1 MSLEFEI
8 PLVSLIFILILNIVY
23 FSKKRADLE
32 ENKPYKVILISSLIV
47 ATIDTV
53 IHIICSANTFESI
66 VNNYYTLLNYLNK
79 ILSALFSVIFSSLF
93 FYTLLITYD
102 KVRKNP
108 KKISTILIIA
118 NIVFSVI
125 MLFTNIELVD
135 AKVATNVTGA
145 TTMLGYAMVAIM
157 LTCSLLVAL
166 TNIKKLDKRYLPI
179 FIVFLLLVI
188 LYFFSLLIPGMIIY
202 DLILALMCYIM
213 YFTIENPDMKMLD
226 EVHKAKV
233 ISDNA
238 NEEKTLFL
246 YNMTNEIRGITKDI
260 DKETDNILDETDN
273 KKIDIEEINN
283 SARNIKGSTAKFTT
297 MTNEILDISSID
309 SASVR
314 IYNEKYNIKR
324 LLKELVGI
332 YKPKAQ
338 NKNLDFR
345 VSIASDIPEYLY
357 GDGINLKKVLTII
370 LDNSIKYTNNG
381 YIEFNIN
388 TIIKG
393 DIVRLIISVEDSG
406 IGMKAEDINK
416 IFTKK
421 QEREDNHNLNNNL
434 YNAKRLI
441 TLMNGTIV
449 PSSSYGSGTTIKIIL
464 DQKYDTIDTDINK
477 YDNIYDKKKV
487 LLIDDSPSS
496 EKLFNKILSGTN
508 IELTSVKLG
517 KEGLEKIRNKEKY
530 DLILLDEELEPQNGH
545 IIMRKLLEIR
555 NFNTKVILLT
565 KDNKYDYDDS
575 YLQEGFTDYIIKS
588 SAKEEIL
595 NKMNEYLS

>member
-1 MSLEFEI
+1 MNVEFLILYALILSITLNIMYFIRKHINSNEAKIFSKILFSNLLGLMLELMCIYMSNKFSPTSLPAIIFTRAYLIYLITYLLFMTLYNYVLCYTTEKQKKLEHYKKLRNISYTIYAVCVVVCMALPLQTEKGYAIGPAVNFVYLCSTICINVWFI
-8 PLVSLIFILILNIVY
+8 PMIKNRKIIEHKKFVPLYIFILLIIIVAIIQRIY
-23 FSKKRADLE
+23 PQAT
-32 ENKPYKVILISSLIV
+32 LITIVEFLIV
-47 ATIDTV
+47 
-53 IHIICSANTFESI
+53 F
-66 VNNYYTLLNYLNK
+66 
-79 ILSALFSVIFSSLF
+79 
-93 FYTLLITYD
+93 
-102 KVRKNP
+102 
-108 KKISTILIIA
+108 
-118 NIVFSVI
+118 
-125 MLFTNIELVD
+125 
-135 AKVATNVTGA
+135 
-145 TTMLGYAMVAIM
+145 
-157 LTCSLLVAL
+157 
-166 TNIKKLDKRYLPI
+166 
-179 FIVFLLLVI
+179 
-188 LYFFSLLIPGMIIY
+188 
-202 DLILALMCYIM
+202 IM
-213 YFTIENPDMKMLD
+213 YHTIENPDMKMLD

-273 KKIDIEEINN
+273 KKIDVEEINN

-338 NKNLDFR
+338 YKTLDFR

-393 DIVRLIISVEDSG
+393 DIARLIISVEDSG
-406 IGMKAEDINK
+406 TGMKAEDINK

-449 PSSSYGSGTTIKIIL
+449 PSSSYGSGTTMKIIL

-477 YDNIYDKKKV
+477 YDNIYDKKKI

-555 NFNTKVILLT
+555 NFNIKVILLT

-588 SAKEEIL
+588 SDKEEML
-595 NKMNEYLS
+595 NKINKYLK

>member
-260 DKETDNILDETDN
+260 DRETDNILDETDN

-393 DIVRLIISVEDSG
+393 DIARLIISVEDSG

-449 PSSSYGSGTTIKIIL
+449 PSSSYGSGTTMKIIL

-517 KEGLEKIRNKEKY
+517 KEGLEKIRSKEKY

-588 SAKEEIL
+588 SDKEEIL
-595 NKMNEYLS
+595 NKMNKYLS

>member
-1 MSLEFEI
+1 MNVEFLILYALILSITLNIMYFIRKHINSNEAKIFSKILFSNLLGLMLELMCIYMSNKFSPTSLPAIIFTRAYLIYLITYLLFMTLYNYVLCYTTEKQKKLEHYKKLRNISYTIYAVCVVMCMALPLQTEKGYAIGPAVNYVYLCSTICINVWFI
-8 PLVSLIFILILNIVY
+8 PMIKNRKIIEHKKFVPLYIFILLIIIVAIIQRIY
-23 FSKKRADLE
+23 PQAT
-32 ENKPYKVILISSLIV
+32 LITIVEFLIV
-47 ATIDTV
+47 
-53 IHIICSANTFESI
+53 F
-66 VNNYYTLLNYLNK
+66 
-79 ILSALFSVIFSSLF
+79 
-93 FYTLLITYD
+93 
-102 KVRKNP
+102 
-108 KKISTILIIA
+108 
-118 NIVFSVI
+118 
-125 MLFTNIELVD
+125 
-135 AKVATNVTGA
+135 
-145 TTMLGYAMVAIM
+145 
-157 LTCSLLVAL
+157 
-166 TNIKKLDKRYLPI
+166 
-179 FIVFLLLVI
+179 
-188 LYFFSLLIPGMIIY
+188 
-202 DLILALMCYIM
+202 IM
-213 YFTIENPDMKMLD
+213 YHTIENPDMKMLD

-273 KKIDIEEINN
+273 KKIDVEEINN

-393 DIVRLIISVEDSG
+393 DIARLIISVEDSG
-406 IGMKAEDINK
+406 TGMKAEDINK

-517 KEGLEKIRNKEKY
+517 KEGLEKIRSKEKY

-588 SAKEEIL
+588 SDKEEML
-595 NKMNEYLS
+595 NKINKYLK

>member
-1 MSLEFEI
+1 MNVEFLILYALILSITLNIMYFIRKHINSNEAKIFSKILFSNLLGLMLELMCIYMSNKFSPTSLPAIIFTRAYLIYLITYLLFMTLYNYVLCYTTEKQKKLEHYKKLRNISYTIYAVCVVVCMALPLQTEKGYAIGPAVNFVYLCSTICINVWFI
-8 PLVSLIFILILNIVY
+8 PMIKNRKIIEHKKFVPLYIFILLIIIVAIIQRIY
-23 FSKKRADLE
+23 PQAT
-32 ENKPYKVILISSLIV
+32 LITIVEFLIV
-47 ATIDTV
+47 
-53 IHIICSANTFESI
+53 F
-66 VNNYYTLLNYLNK
+66 
-79 ILSALFSVIFSSLF
+79 
-93 FYTLLITYD
+93 
-102 KVRKNP
+102 
-108 KKISTILIIA
+108 
-118 NIVFSVI
+118 
-125 MLFTNIELVD
+125 
-135 AKVATNVTGA
+135 
-145 TTMLGYAMVAIM
+145 
-157 LTCSLLVAL
+157 
-166 TNIKKLDKRYLPI
+166 
-179 FIVFLLLVI
+179 
-188 LYFFSLLIPGMIIY
+188 
-202 DLILALMCYIM
+202 IM
-213 YFTIENPDMKMLD
+213 YHTIENPDMKMLD

-273 KKIDIEEINN
+273 KKIDVEEINN

-393 DIVRLIISVEDSG
+393 DIARLIISVEDSG

-496 EKLFNKILSGTN
+496 EKLFNKILSETN

-555 NFNTKVILLT
+555 NFNIKVILLT

-588 SAKEEIL
+588 SDKEEML
-595 NKMNEYLS
+595 NKINKYLK

>member
-213 YFTIENPDMKMLD
+213 YFTIENPDMKLLKEM
-226 EVHKAKV
+226 HKAKE

-238 NEEKTLFL
+238 NEEKTMFL
-246 YNMTNEIRGITKDI
+246 YNMTQEIRNTTDKINDEADI
-260 DKETDNILDETDN
+260 ILDSDSLEQD
-273 KKIDIEEINN
+273 KD
-283 SARNIKGSTAKFTT
+283 SARNIKGETAKFRSTV
-297 MTNEILDISSID
+297 NDIMDVSAIDTSSIK
-309 SASVR
+309 
-314 IYNEKYNIKR
+314 IYNSKYNIKN
-324 LLKELVGI
+324 LLKEIVSMYNGVCM
-332 YKPKAQ
+332 
-338 NKNLDFR
+338 NKGLEFR
-345 VSIASDIPEYLY
+345 TNIEHNIPELLY
-357 GDGINLKKVLTII
+357 GDSIGLKKSIMNI
-370 LDNSIKYTNNG
+370 LNTSIKNTLKG
-381 YIEFNIN
+381 YIEFNVN
-388 TIIKG
+388 IIKKN
-393 DIVRLIISVEDSG
+393 DICRLIITIEDSG
-406 IGMKAEDINK
+406 IGIKSSELEKIKIDNK
-416 IFTKK
+416 NISLAYK
-421 QEREDNHNLNNNL
+421 
-434 YNAKRLI
+434 LI
-441 TLMNGTIV
+441 TLMNGTMVISSDYGIGSKIKIV
-449 PSSSYGSGTTIKIIL
+449 LDQRVVDNISREEKQYNEVYNNKKILIVDDSEAGIKIIEKLLKGSNIIIDKAFTGRECL
-464 DQKYDTIDTDINK
+464 DKIRSKNK
-477 YDNIYDKKKV
+477 YDV
-487 LLIDDSPSS
+487 
-496 EKLFNKILSGTN
+496 
-508 IELTSVKLG
+508 
-517 KEGLEKIRNKEKY
+517 
-530 DLILLDEELEPQNGH
+530 ILLDEELSQIKGYELL
-545 IIMRKLLEIR
+545 IKLKEIR
-555 NFNTKVILLT
+555 SFNIPVILLS
-565 KDNKYDYDDS
+565 KDNS
-575 YLQEGFTDYIIKS
+575 YEYNEEYKRLGFSGILIKPI
-588 SAKEEIL
+588 KKEIL
-595 NKMNEYLS
+595 ITSIDKFMKK

>member
-1 MSLEFEI
+1 MNVEFLILYALILSITLNIMYFIRKHINSNEAKIFSKILFSNLLGLMLELMCIYMSNKFSPTSLPAIIFTRAYLIYLITYLLFMTLYNYVLCYTTEKQKKLEHYKKLRNISYTIYAVCVVVCMALPLQTEKGYAIGPAVNYVYLCSTICINVWFI
-8 PLVSLIFILILNIVY
+8 PMIKNRKIIEHKKFVPLYIFILLIIIVAIIQRIY
-23 FSKKRADLE
+23 PQAT
-32 ENKPYKVILISSLIV
+32 LITIVEFLIV
-47 ATIDTV
+47 
-53 IHIICSANTFESI
+53 F
-66 VNNYYTLLNYLNK
+66 
-79 ILSALFSVIFSSLF
+79 
-93 FYTLLITYD
+93 
-102 KVRKNP
+102 
-108 KKISTILIIA
+108 
-118 NIVFSVI
+118 
-125 MLFTNIELVD
+125 
-135 AKVATNVTGA
+135 
-145 TTMLGYAMVAIM
+145 
-157 LTCSLLVAL
+157 
-166 TNIKKLDKRYLPI
+166 
-179 FIVFLLLVI
+179 
-188 LYFFSLLIPGMIIY
+188 
-202 DLILALMCYIM
+202 IM
-213 YFTIENPDMKMLD
+213 YHTIENPDMKMLD

-273 KKIDIEEINN
+273 KKIDVEEINN

-555 NFNTKVILLT
+555 NFNIKVILLT

-588 SAKEEIL
+588 SDKEEML
-595 NKMNEYLS
+595 NKINKYLK

>member
-246 YNMTNEIRGITKDI
+246 YNMTNEIRAITKDI

-273 KKIDIEEINN
+273 KKIDVEEINN

-406 IGMKAEDINK
+406 TGMKAEDINK

-421 QEREDNHNLNNNL
+421 QGKEDNHNLNNNL

-588 SAKEEIL
+588 SDKEEIL
-595 NKMNEYLS
+595 NKMNKYLS

>member
-273 KKIDIEEINN
+273 KKIDVEEINN

-517 KEGLEKIRNKEKY
+517 KEGLEKIRSKEKY

-588 SAKEEIL
+588 SDKEEML
-595 NKMNEYLS
+595 NKINKYLK

>member
-1 MSLEFEI
+1 MNVEFLILYALILSITLNIMYFIRKHINSNEAKIFSKILFSNLLGLMLELMCIYMSNKFSPTSLPAIIFTRAYLIYLITYLLFMTLYNYVLCYTTEKQKKLEHYKKLRNISYTIYAVCVVVCMALPLQTEKGYAIGPAVNFVYLCSTICINVWFI
-8 PLVSLIFILILNIVY
+8 PMIKNRKIIEHKKFVPLYIFILLIIIVAIIQRIY
-23 FSKKRADLE
+23 PQAT
-32 ENKPYKVILISSLIV
+32 LITIVEFLIV
-47 ATIDTV
+47 
-53 IHIICSANTFESI
+53 F
-66 VNNYYTLLNYLNK
+66 
-79 ILSALFSVIFSSLF
+79 
-93 FYTLLITYD
+93 
-102 KVRKNP
+102 
-108 KKISTILIIA
+108 
-118 NIVFSVI
+118 
-125 MLFTNIELVD
+125 
-135 AKVATNVTGA
+135 
-145 TTMLGYAMVAIM
+145 
-157 LTCSLLVAL
+157 
-166 TNIKKLDKRYLPI
+166 
-179 FIVFLLLVI
+179 
-188 LYFFSLLIPGMIIY
+188 
-202 DLILALMCYIM
+202 IM
-213 YFTIENPDMKMLD
+213 YHTIENPDMKMLD

-273 KKIDIEEINN
+273 KKIDVEEINN

-393 DIVRLIISVEDSG
+393 DIARLIISVEDSG
-406 IGMKAEDINK
+406 TGMKAEDINK

-449 PSSSYGSGTTIKIIL
+449 PSSSYGSGTTMKIIL

-588 SAKEEIL
+588 SDKEEIL
-595 NKMNEYLS
+595 NKMNKYLS

>member
-393 DIVRLIISVEDSG
+393 DIARLIISVEDSG

-555 NFNTKVILLT
+555 NFNIKVILLT

-595 NKMNEYLS
+595 NKMNKYLS

>member
-449 PSSSYGSGTTIKIIL
+449 PSSSYGSGTTMKIIL

-477 YDNIYDKKKV
+477 YDNIYDKKKI

-588 SAKEEIL
+588 SDKEEIL
-595 NKMNEYLS
+595 NKMNKYLS

>member
-1 MSLEFEI
+1 MNVEFLILYALILSITLNIMYFIRKHINSNEAKIFSKILFSNLLGLMLELMCIYMSNKFSPTSLPAIIFTRAYLIYLITYLLFMTLYNYVLCYTTEKQKKLEHYKKLRNISYTIYAVCVVVCMALPLQTEKGYAIGPAVNFVYLCSTICINVWFI
-8 PLVSLIFILILNIVY
+8 PMIKNRKIIEHKKFVPLYIFILLIIIVAIIQRIY
-23 FSKKRADLE
+23 PQAT
-32 ENKPYKVILISSLIV
+32 LITIVEFLIV
-47 ATIDTV
+47 
-53 IHIICSANTFESI
+53 F
-66 VNNYYTLLNYLNK
+66 
-79 ILSALFSVIFSSLF
+79 
-93 FYTLLITYD
+93 
-102 KVRKNP
+102 
-108 KKISTILIIA
+108 
-118 NIVFSVI
+118 
-125 MLFTNIELVD
+125 
-135 AKVATNVTGA
+135 
-145 TTMLGYAMVAIM
+145 
-157 LTCSLLVAL
+157 
-166 TNIKKLDKRYLPI
+166 
-179 FIVFLLLVI
+179 
-188 LYFFSLLIPGMIIY
+188 
-202 DLILALMCYIM
+202 IM
-213 YFTIENPDMKMLD
+213 YHTIENPDMKMLD

-246 YNMTNEIRGITKDI
+246 YNMTNEIRAITKDI

-273 KKIDIEEINN
+273 KKIDVEEINN

-406 IGMKAEDINK
+406 TGMKAEDINK

-555 NFNTKVILLT
+555 NFNIKVILLT

-588 SAKEEIL
+588 SDKEEIL
-595 NKMNEYLS
+595 NKMNKYLS

>member
-1 MSLEFEI
+1 MNVEFLILYALILSITLNIMYFIRKHINSNEAKIFSKILFSNLLGLMLELMCIYMSNKFSPTSLPAIIFTRAYLIYLITYLLFMTLYNYVLCYTTEKQKKLEHYKKLRNISYTIYAVCVVVCMALPLQTEKGYAIGPAVNFVYLCSTICINVWFI
-8 PLVSLIFILILNIVY
+8 PMIKNRKIIEHKKFVPLYIFILLIIIVAIIQRIY
-23 FSKKRADLE
+23 PQAT
-32 ENKPYKVILISSLIV
+32 LITIVEFLIV
-47 ATIDTV
+47 
-53 IHIICSANTFESI
+53 F
-66 VNNYYTLLNYLNK
+66 
-79 ILSALFSVIFSSLF
+79 
-93 FYTLLITYD
+93 
-102 KVRKNP
+102 
-108 KKISTILIIA
+108 
-118 NIVFSVI
+118 
-125 MLFTNIELVD
+125 
-135 AKVATNVTGA
+135 
-145 TTMLGYAMVAIM
+145 
-157 LTCSLLVAL
+157 
-166 TNIKKLDKRYLPI
+166 
-179 FIVFLLLVI
+179 
-188 LYFFSLLIPGMIIY
+188 
-202 DLILALMCYIM
+202 IM
-213 YFTIENPDMKMLD
+213 YHTIENPDMKMLD

-273 KKIDIEEINN
+273 KKIDVEEINN

-393 DIVRLIISVEDSG
+393 DIARLIISVEDSG
-406 IGMKAEDINK
+406 TGMKAEDINK

-588 SAKEEIL
+588 SDKKEML
-595 NKMNEYLS
+595 NKINKYLK

>member
-1 MSLEFEI
+1 MNVEFLILYALILSITLNIMYFIRKHINSNEAKIFSKILFSNLLGLMLELMCIYMSNKFSPTSLPAIIFTRAYLIYLITYLLFMTLYNYVLCYTTEKQKKLEHYKKLRNISYTIYAVCVVMCMALPLQTEKGYAIGPAVNFVYLCSTICINVWFI
-8 PLVSLIFILILNIVY
+8 PMIKNRKIIEHKKFVPLYIFILLIIIVAIIQRIY
-23 FSKKRADLE
+23 PQAT
-32 ENKPYKVILISSLIV
+32 LITIVEFLIV
-47 ATIDTV
+47 
-53 IHIICSANTFESI
+53 F
-66 VNNYYTLLNYLNK
+66 
-79 ILSALFSVIFSSLF
+79 
-93 FYTLLITYD
+93 
-102 KVRKNP
+102 
-108 KKISTILIIA
+108 
-118 NIVFSVI
+118 
-125 MLFTNIELVD
+125 
-135 AKVATNVTGA
+135 
-145 TTMLGYAMVAIM
+145 
-157 LTCSLLVAL
+157 
-166 TNIKKLDKRYLPI
+166 
-179 FIVFLLLVI
+179 
-188 LYFFSLLIPGMIIY
+188 
-202 DLILALMCYIM
+202 IM
-213 YFTIENPDMKMLD
+213 YHTIENPDMKMLD

-273 KKIDIEEINN
+273 KKIDVEEINN

-517 KEGLEKIRNKEKY
+517 KEGLEKIRSKEKY

-588 SAKEEIL
+588 SDKEEIL
-595 NKMNEYLS
+595 NKMNKYLS

>member
-273 KKIDIEEINN
+273 KKIDVEEINN

-477 YDNIYDKKKV
+477 YNNIYDKKKV

-517 KEGLEKIRNKEKY
+517 KEGLEKIRSKEKY

-588 SAKEEIL
+588 SDKEEML
-595 NKMNEYLS
+595 NKINKYLK